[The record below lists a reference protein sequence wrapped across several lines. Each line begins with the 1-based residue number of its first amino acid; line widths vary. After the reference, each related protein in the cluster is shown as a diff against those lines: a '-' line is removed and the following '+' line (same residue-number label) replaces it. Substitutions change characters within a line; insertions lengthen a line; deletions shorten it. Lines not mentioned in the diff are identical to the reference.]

1 MRKGKHKEIETE
13 EDAAEEEVEAE
24 EEEEEEGGLPT
35 IPEAYEDPEFVVMY
49 TAIMK
54 AASRAGIIIE
64 DSFPSVRHR
73 SHPSSPLSLPS
84 HPLPLP
90 PSPPSHSLPS
100 PPLPLTL
107 SSLSG
112 RVHEDQGVG
121 RGHRHLLGAQAV
133 HGRAGR
139 RRCDRAHRRREPG
152 CGHVHIPTTPPHCG
166 RLT

>member
-1 MRKGKHKEIETE
+1 MRKGKDKEIETE

-100 PPLPLTL
+100 PP
-107 SSLSG
+107 SLSPSHRSQVEFMKTKAWDAG
-112 RVHEDQGVG
+112 TVTYSEPKPYTVAQDVDGVIVHTDAENQGVAMYTYPPP
-121 RGHRHLLGAQAV
+121 LLTV
-133 HGRAGR
+133 AG
-139 RRCDRAHRRREPG
+139 
-152 CGHVHIPTTPPHCG
+152 
-166 RLT
+166 